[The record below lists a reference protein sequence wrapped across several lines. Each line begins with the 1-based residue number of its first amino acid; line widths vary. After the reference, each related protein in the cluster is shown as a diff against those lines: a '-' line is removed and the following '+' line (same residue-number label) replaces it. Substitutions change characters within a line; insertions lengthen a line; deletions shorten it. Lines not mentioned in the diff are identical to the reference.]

1 MPGAGIE
8 GHSGTLALHYSNSAN
23 RRFAALFLNDACRI
37 HKSTPHETLLEQII
51 GQIIIWALPVL
62 VAVVFHEVAHGWV
75 AYRLGDPTAKQLGR
89 LTLNPFAHVDFF
101 GTILV
106 PLMLIIANSPF
117 VFGYAKPVPI
127 NYYNLRNPKRDM
139 IWVAAAGPVTNLLL
153 AAVCTGVWRLVAPMT
168 GTHGVPFSL
177 SNLVDFFAPVVL
189 MAQSGILINVTLA
202 VFNML
207 PLPPLDGGRVL
218 VGLLPQPLSLKVA
231 RIEPFGFVILIVLL
245 MTRTLD
251 HILDPMTEFLLK
263 FYLGIL

>member
-1 MPGAGIE
+1 MSISATFQYCIIPSWIR
-8 GHSGTLALHYSNSAN
+8 SCLLAILAVFIRELS
-23 RRFAALFLNDACRI
+23 R
-37 HKSTPHETLLEQII
+37 ETVLEQIV

-75 AYRLGDPTAKQLGR
+75 AYRLGDPTAARLGR
-89 LTLNPFAHVDFF
+89 LTLNPFAHVDLF

-117 VFGYAKPVPI
+117 VFGYAKPVPV
-127 NYYNLRNPKRDM
+127 NFDNLRHPKRDM
-139 IWVAAAGPVTNLLL
+139 IWVAAAGPARNLVPATICT
-153 AAVCTGVWRLVAPMT
+153 AAWRLLAPMT
-168 GTHGVPFSL
+168 GAHGAPISA
-177 SNLVDFFAPVVL
+177 SGLVDFFAPVVL

-218 VGLLPQPLSLKVA
+218 VGLLPHSLSLQIA
-231 RIEPFGFVILIVLL
+231 RIEPFGFLILIVLL

-251 HILDPMTEFLLK
+251 RIIDPPTEFLLK
-263 FYLGIL
+263 LYLGVF